1 MHKWGVLEGGV
12 PRTMKRALSHG
23 YFSAF
28 LSLAILC
35 APSLEI
41 TTDEIRI
48 LKHAGS
54 ADTSEA
60 TTAEAI
66 ACQSHFSSRLTAAV
80 RRIMERQNPAKR
92 ESVYAKV
99 K

>member
-1 MHKWGVLEGGV
+1 MLEGGV

-66 ACQSHFSSRLTAAV
+66 ACQSHFSSRLTAV
-80 RRIMERQNPAKR
+80 GPTLLFEGLWKGKIRRKEIQSTQR
-92 ESVYAKV
+92 
-99 K
+99 

>member
-35 APSLEI
+35 APSPE

-48 LKHAGS
+48 LDSAGS

-66 ACQSHFSSRLTAAV
+66 ACQSHFSSRLTAV
-80 RRIMERQNPAKR
+80 GPTLLFE
-92 ESVYAKV
+92 
-99 K
+99 